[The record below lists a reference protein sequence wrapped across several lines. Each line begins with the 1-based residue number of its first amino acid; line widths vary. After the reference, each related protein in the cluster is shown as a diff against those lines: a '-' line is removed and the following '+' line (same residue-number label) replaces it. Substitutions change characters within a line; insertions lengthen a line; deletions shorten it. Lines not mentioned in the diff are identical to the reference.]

1 MTLEKAMQI
10 AKAELPE
17 AHIRSADHGQRFA
30 AYFWP
35 DKDFL
40 SPSLANISE
49 AELRL
54 WIAPLRGA
62 VDPHH
67 PQRR

>member
-1 MTLEKAMQI
+1 MTLGEAIQI
-10 AKAELPE
+10 ATAELPD
-17 AHIRSADHGQRFA
+17 AHIRSADHGQRLA

-40 SPSLANISE
+40 SSSLADISE

-54 WIAPLRGA
+54 WIATLRGGA
-62 VDPHH
+62 PHH
-67 PQRR
+67 PHQR

>member
-10 AKAELPE
+10 AAAELPD
-17 AHIRSADHGQRFA
+17 AHIRSSDHGQRLA

-40 SPSLANISE
+40 SPSLAHISQ

-54 WIAPLRGA
+54 WIAPLRGVA
-62 VDPHH
+62 PHH
-67 PQRR
+67 PHHR